1 MDLSEA
7 DQLAI
12 RTVVEQQL
20 KALRADDGERAF
32 SFATPQIQQQFDTAE
47 RFMHMV
53 KIAYQ
58 PVYRPRSVM
67 FEGLTWIQSLPAQQV
82 MLMAETGE
90 LVRAYYLME
99 RQSDQQW
106 RIAGCYLVFL
116 KNDQENE

>member
-1 MDLSEA
+1 MELSEA

-32 SFATPQIQQQFDTAE
+32 SFAAPRIQQQFDTAE
-47 RFMHMV
+47 RFMRMV
-53 KIAYQ
+53 KTAYQ

-67 FEGLTWIQSLPAQQV
+67 FEGLTWMQSLPAQQV
-82 MLMAETGE
+82 MLMAEGGE

-99 RQSDQQW
+99 RQPDRQW

-116 KNDQENE
+116 KDEKR